1 LWRHWFKPN
10 GEGSL
15 DAPLD
20 HPPFPVDEFQ
30 FDQMAQELNVVL
42 ALGRAL
48 PGELVVF
55 PQEGRQLQRLQVM
68 RQQDLW
74 RIGHAAVVSRKLW
87 KFSCVALR
95 AFEGLF
101 FQAARSRGIGSI
113 G

>member
-20 HPPFPVDEFQ
+20 HPPFPVDQFQ
-30 FDQMAQELNVVL
+30 LDQTGQELNVVL

-68 RQQDLW
+68 CQQDLW
-74 RIGHAAVVSRKLW
+74 RIGHAASSDSRHMRTPVRK
-87 KFSCVALR
+87 SSTVA
-95 AFEGLF
+95 AG
-101 FQAARSRGIGSI
+101 
-113 G
+113 